1 LQIPCIGI
9 YSGHNGKFGFYE
21 LDARVELILSTK
33 RGLAKDWERPTKRA
47 ITVIIVH
54 SDKATLKE
62 A

>member
-1 LQIPCIGI
+1 MYG
-9 YSGHNGKFGFYE
+9 GHFGNFGFYE
-21 LDARVELILSTK
+21 LDARVELILSTR

-47 ITVIIVH
+47 IIAIIMQ